1 MVRHVG
7 GMHSNRRRLGTWPAL
22 QSLPF
27 SWVGTH
33 RDEHTGVQPDMATT
47 GQGPG
52 AACDSWF
59 CSPRS
64 TLALFWVQTPPP
76 RQGSRPLQKGP
87 HWGLVLLIRS
97 LPFNYPQVHARHLW
111 GCLNPTLTSCAVGVE
126 GGGHRHQ
133 GSEWGG
139 TGSRSHS
146 RESRAGFE
154 PCPGW
159 LHSLGS
165 CARKPTEIPSQAN
178 GPQGPR
184 AQESRP

>member
-1 MVRHVG
+1 MLAACTATGEGWGPGQHCSRYPFPGWAPTGTSTPVC
-7 GMHSNRRRLGTWPAL
+7 SQTWPRLARGL
-22 QSLPF
+22 GRPVTVGSAAPDPRLP
-27 SWVGTH
+27 
-33 RDEHTGVQPDMATT
+33 
-47 GQGPG
+47 
-52 AACDSWF
+52 
-59 CSPRS
+59 CSGCRP
-64 TLALFWVQTPPP
+64 PPP

-159 LHSLGS
+159 LHSLLS
-165 CARKPTEIPSQAN
+165 SARGPCGPLAWLEIDRKSVV
-178 GPQGPR
+178 
-184 AQESRP
+184 